1 MSTDLT
7 TTNVIVQS
15 EGEKVGQ
22 QVHTQISSA
31 DLSNG
36 IISVWNIDSKGRP
49 TSWRIHNERQQISS
63 THFTIQLIQI
73 PDDTQEMTIYAED
86 PLTGEYK
93 ELHQVYGIEDLANP
107 DCYYVHYA
115 NGIVNFSSNLSGY
128 NVVSSY
134 YGKGV
139 MYISDARIFHNRAG
153 VVVDTLDN
161 ILNRAEDGLR
171 LVEEAGGLAQAL
183 KEIEEKTEEG
193 IEVIGQI
200 EDTIHSAQMFGCMV
214 DFTKQSFV
222 LKGEKDA
229 DDNFRV
235 NAKELSSVYAQLVAY
250 KGGEPM
256 VGLEVVV
263 EDGNDKD
270 VNGKLNVY
278 QDNCSISIKDGVL
291 SLHSIADPTL
301 GRAMA
306 RVRIDIPKSQ
316 LYVQGDSSGVLSI
329 YKDFEFAIIMDGE
342 DLYNLEMSNP
352 VYSFNGNYDGFIYET
367 QEVEID
373 FTLTK
378 ANVNVDISNLTWQ
391 TSSNSALV
399 VQKISNNKVRIIAQ
413 KDIDKDKP
421 TVPQNGLIIFNA
433 TGRGVTLS
441 KNFVYTVTRDGKSA
455 SMLFL
460 TGEQVFLYNNHTCTG
475 YPNKTSLTLTAI
487 LQNFV
492 GLATVDWYFLDSN
505 NIQTELIDG
514 VNCSISDDSLSCDIY
529 CWDFDEEYTTVPS
542 QELNPWQG
550 RRSVV
555 IRAMVSGAIY
565 DEITLYKMGTG
576 TSGEDSF
583 NVILTNESTTVTL
596 NNSMS
601 LIDNI
606 ANIFTDI
613 LCYHGSTKLDPN
625 EVQFTIAETHECA
638 IKNNG
643 VFIAPNG
650 EARIQL
656 SDIIEDP
663 EEIETSDDC
672 LSFENGDC
680 FELEDDF
687 GDNGFD
693 FDQDHTNDFEVEE
706 TTIYSV
712 VTNDTSYVDF
722 DVIYKGFTVRKRF
735 TISKAIQGAN
745 GDTGDKGDSLYL
757 NVLGGTR
764 TITYSQVN
772 TKPRPE
778 YSSTFTAELYNNGV
792 LVDNDLVSYTWKANG
807 HVQGSGYGTYFTPT
821 ISPTMD
827 EAIGTNEVIVEA
839 TCKTTA
845 RINGEFKTVYQT
857 LHYYVPVVVT
867 RDANGLDWVNEW
879 EGTKTL
885 IQDHAVFTPK
895 IFAGSKDEQ
904 GRITGVAMGCDF
916 LNDQSS
922 NGLAGY
928 QNDEVSFLLDTD
940 GSLMVGN
947 PFKNDGLGL
956 YYSDGRFTL
965 NVSQMSIVGKDVMT
979 EDNIG
984 NALSGAIQGVK
995 DEFTQEIDDLQ
1006 EQIDSIDTAIEDAL
1020 GDGYLSIQ
1028 DKATVKAVFDTL
1040 TVEKDSINKQVEK
1053 ILANQHLT
1061 NEVIIDKVTS
1071 NLNAYNQS
1079 FDTLSVAVN
1088 AILSIESGQVP
1099 PSMIQAFD
1107 SALADFSSST
1117 EEIEDIINEALI
1129 NINQQYSNEI
1139 LANAKEEI
1147 QQEVDDLDGALS
1159 NLETTMNG
1167 EFKSGLISQAKI
1179 KALLEHVEIINDE
1192 MADITVQYEG
1202 MVASTNLNSSKK
1214 TKLTELHGALT
1225 IANATLQ
1232 ASIESSIP
1240 DYLFTE
1246 QEISQIKT
1254 NITNYNKA
1262 LQNYNVFAQECNA
1275 DIALNIAQG
1284 AVDAITDEEMFNKV
1298 TNHGIKQ
1305 GLFIE
1310 DGDLYINGQYIQT
1323 YNLKTVR
1330 KSDGATTF
1338 YIDSDGNVEITPT
1351 KFTITTGTET
1361 NLATKEELNAIQQNL
1376 GYSVVLTNELQII
1389 PTDTNLYPLESREY
1403 STTVQVY
1410 KGTTPVDFTVGT
1422 VSSANGMEVSQSGNT
1437 ITIKTSKTSKLA
1449 TQSGLFII
1457 PVTTNNITLNKSFS
1471 WVASVQDE
1479 VNNVK
1484 SCRIVS
1490 NGQLFTPQNKTYSPS
1505 SITLTPILQFVEFSK
1520 WQYNA
1525 TGTTHDVVSGQ
1536 NGLTINNNNQL
1547 IVSSTSALFNSSD
1560 SVTFTVIT
1568 DSADIYDAY
1577 TIARLEDGKDGLT
1590 IVLTNETQSFATD
1603 NQGKVLSNQTYTSD
1617 ILVYRGSTPYEFTN
1631 SLSTTTVNN
1640 ITVKKVTDSQV
1651 SFSVTKDDVI
1661 GVDGG
1666 TFEIPIVVDGVTY
1679 NKTFSWTLAKAGEK
1693 GDRGE
1698 AISLDLV
1705 ASSQTI
1711 RSNDGGITFSPS
1723 QITLNAICQNTTCST
1738 WQVSTNG
1745 GASFSTLSSYDGS
1758 QSITVTL
1765 NDFDSRNVDTLVYKA
1780 IGSTTSV
1787 YDTITLQ
1794 RLIDVS
1800 DINVGSVNLLNNS
1813 NFDLNYPT
1821 NVVNWSVMDGT
1832 VENGG
1837 GSCGSNCI
1845 YYNNTG
1851 SNNYDILRY
1860 PLHKTD
1866 GSMDTVIE
1874 KGQWYTLSFYV
1885 KSGLATSVQM
1895 STFVYSSVI
1904 DTNAKC
1910 LVDGEIQSP
1919 RSDGFGQWSLT
1930 TEWVRHSYTFKTN
1943 TTFEANNQYMQFRV
1957 YPNSSVY
1964 ICRPKLEKGVVATD
1978 WNYSPQDMTGYID
1991 NTLTTLL
1998 ERNNEIIEDINRMAS
2013 DNFISELERAD
2024 FKYNYDLLQKQHNVL
2039 HSTLTSMEVSYLDG
2053 LASQLQNAWSNVE
2066 KIAKPIIESGQDQGA
2081 TNIRAVFL
2089 AYYDAYNNAL
2099 YGMDTYTKDELTSIT
2114 TKLSQHDTD
2123 ITMSVTRSL
2132 QALDKTNELGK
2143 HMRFSIEGWLELY
2156 STVNGEEGT
2165 FKTVLSN
2172 EKLAFYENNS
2182 EVAYISNNKLN
2193 INNAVINHELQVGKV
2208 TITKS
2213 GSDGVVFRFEE

>member
-36 IISVWNIDSKGRP
+36 IISVWNIDGKGRP

-73 PDDTQEMTIYAED
+73 PDDTQEMTIHAED

-153 VVVDTLDN
+153 TVVDTLDN

-183 KEIEEKTEEG
+183 EEIEDKTEEG
-193 IEVIGQI
+193 REVITQI
-200 EDTIHSAQMFGCMV
+200 EDTINSAQMFGCMV

-222 LKGEKDA
+222 LKAEKDT
-229 DDNFRV
+229 DGNLVV
-235 NAKELSSVYAQLVAY
+235 NAKELTSVYSQLVAY

-256 VGLEVVV
+256 VGLEIVT
-263 EDGNDKD
+263 EDANDKD
-270 VNGKLNVY
+270 INGNRNIY
-278 QDNCSISIKDGVL
+278 QDNCSISFEDNVL
-291 SLHSIADPTL
+291 SLNAITDPTS

-316 LYVQGDSSGVLSI
+316 LYVSGDSNGVLSI
-329 YKDFEFAIIMDGE
+329 YKDFEFAIMVDGE
-342 DLYNLEMSNP
+342 DLYNLEMSAY
-352 VYSFNGNYDGFIYET
+352 VHAFKANYDGFIAES
-367 QEVEID
+367 QEIEID

-378 ANVNVDISNLTWQ
+378 ANATIDISELTWQ
-391 TSSNSALV
+391 TSSNSSLV
-399 VQKISNNKVRIIAQ
+399 VQKISNNKIKIIATQ
-413 KDIDKDKP
+413 DLEETEP
-421 TVPQNGLIIFNA
+421 TVPQNGMIVFNA
-433 TGRGVTLS
+433 KGGGTSIS
-441 KNFVYTVTRDGKSA
+441 KNFTYTVVKDGKPA
-455 SMLFL
+455 SILFL
-460 TGEQVFLYNNHTCTG
+460 TGEQVFIYNNSTCTG
-475 YPNKTSLTLTAI
+475 YPNQTSLTLNAN
-487 LQNFV
+487 LQNFE
-492 GLATVDWYFLDSN
+492 GLATVDWYFLNSN
-505 NIQTELIDG
+505 KTPVQLVDG
-514 VNCSISDDSLSCDIY
+514 VNCLISSDTLSCDIY
-529 CWDFDEEYTTVPS
+529 CWDFDEEYTTIS
-542 QELNPWQG
+542 DQELNPWQG
-550 RRSVV
+550 RRSVT
-555 IRAMVSGAIY
+555 IRAMITGEIY

-576 TSGEDSF
+576 NDGADSF
-583 NVILTNESTTVTL
+583 TVILSNETTTVTVD
-596 NNSMS
+596 NTMT

-606 ANIFTDI
+606 DNVFTDI
-613 LCYHGSTKLDPN
+613 LCYYGATKLDPST
-625 EVQFTIAETHECA
+625 VQFSIAELHECT
-638 IKNNG
+638 IKYG
-643 VFIAPNG
+643 DVFVAPNG
-650 EARIQL
+650 EARVQL
-656 SDIIEDP
+656 STIIEDP
-663 EEIETSDDC
+663 EEIEGSDDC

-680 FELEDDF
+680 FELEDDL
-687 GDNGFD
+687 GDFGFD
-693 FDQDHTNDFEVEE
+693 YDDDHTNDFTIEE
-706 TTIYSV
+706 TTKYSV
-712 VTNDTSYVDF
+712 ITNDTSYVDI
-722 DVIYKGFTVRKRF
+722 DVTYNGITVRKRF
-735 TISKAIQGAN
+735 TISKSIQGAN

-757 NVLGGTR
+757 NVTGGTR
-764 TITYSQVN
+764 TITYAQVN

-807 HVQGSGYGTYFTPT
+807 HVQGSGYGAYFTPT

-839 TCKTTA
+839 TYKTIA
-845 RINGEFKTVYQT
+845 RVNGEFKTVYQT
-857 LHYYVPVVVT
+857 LHFYVPIVVT

-1006 EQIDSIDTAIEDAL
+1006 EQIDNIDTAIEDAL

-1040 TVEKDSINKQVEK
+1040 TIEKDSINKQVEK

-1061 NEVIIDKVTS
+1061 NEVVIDKVTS

-1079 FDTLSVAVN
+1079 FNTLSVAVN

-1129 NINQQYSNEI
+1129 NINQQYSDEI

-1159 NLETTMNG
+1159 DLETTMNG

-1202 MVASTNLNSSKK
+1202 MVASTNLNASKK
-1214 TKLTELHGALT
+1214 TKLTELHGVL
-1225 IANATLQ
+1225 IVANATLQ

-1262 LQNYNVFAQECNA
+1262 LQAYNVYAQECNA

-1284 AVDAITDEEMFNKV
+1284 TVDAITDEEMFNKV

-1323 YNLKTVR
+1323 YNLKTIR

-1338 YIDSDGNVEITPT
+1338 HIDSDGNIEISPT
-1351 KFTITTGTET
+1351 KFTITTTAET
-1361 NLATKEELNAIQQNL
+1361 NVATKEELNNIQQSL

-1389 PTDTNLYPLESREY
+1389 PTDSNLYPLESRTY

-1410 KGTTPVDFTVGT
+1410 RGTTAVDFTLGT
-1422 VSSANGMEVSQSGNT
+1422 VNSANGIEVTQEGTT
-1437 ITIKTSKTSKLA
+1437 ITITTSSDTKLA

-1457 PVTTNNITLNKSFS
+1457 PVTTNGVTLNKSFS
-1471 WVASVQDE
+1471 WVASVQDDT
-1479 VNNVK
+1479 NKVK
-1484 SCRIVS
+1484 TCRIVS
-1490 NGQLFTPQNKTYSPS
+1490 DGQLFMQENEAYVPS
-1505 SITLTPILQFVEFSK
+1505 SITLTPILQYVAFSK
-1520 WQYNA
+1520 WIYIIDDVEYDA
-1525 TGTTHDVVSGQ
+1525 TSGS
-1536 NGLTINNNNQL
+1536 NGLTINSNNQL
-1547 IVSSTSALFNSSD
+1547 TIANSSSLFDSSD
-1560 SVTFTVIT
+1560 SITFKIVTNDTG
-1568 DSADIYDAY
+1568 IYDMY
-1577 TIARLEDGKDGLT
+1577 TVAKLGEGIEGLT
-1590 IVLTNETQSFATD
+1590 ILLSNESQSFVTD
-1603 NQGKVLSNQTYTSD
+1603 SQGMVLSNQTYTTD
-1617 ILVYRGSTPYEFTN
+1617 IFVYRGTTSCEFTN
-1631 SLSTTTVNN
+1631 SFENTTINN
-1640 ITVKKVTDSQV
+1640 IVAKKVTDSQV
-1651 SFSVTKDDVI
+1651 SFTVTQGTTI
-1661 GVDGG
+1661 GQDSGS
-1666 TFEIPIVVDGVTY
+1666 FDIPIVINGVTY
-1679 NKTFSWTLAKAGEK
+1679 IKTFSWTLAKAGEK
-1693 GDRGE
+1693 GDKGDT
-1698 AISLDLV
+1698 ISLSLV
-1705 ASSQTI
+1705 ASSQVI
-1711 RSNDGGITFSPS
+1711 RSNDGGATFAPSTITV
-1723 QITLNAICQNTTCST
+1723 NANCQNTTCSS
-1738 WQVSTNG
+1738 WYISSDG
-1745 GASFSTLSSYDGS
+1745 GATFEELTGLVGN
-1758 QSITVTL
+1758 QSMTIDLETF
-1765 NDFDSRNVDTLVYKA
+1765 NSKEADTLVVKA
-1780 IGSTTSV
+1780 IGATDNV
-1787 YDTITLQ
+1787 YDIITLQ
-1794 RLIDVS
+1794 KIVDVS
-1800 DINVGSVNLLNNS
+1800 SINVGSVNLLNNT
-1813 NFDLNYPT
+1813 NFDSNYPQD
-1821 NVVNWSVMDGT
+1821 VLNWESLSGT
-1832 VENGG
+1832 IHFDTGHGG
-1837 GSCGSNCI
+1837 NNCI
-1845 YYNNTG
+1845 YYDATND
-1851 SNNYDILRY
+1851 SVYYDLLDY
-1860 PLHKTD
+1860 PIYKTD
-1866 GSMDTVIE
+1866 GTVGIVE
-1874 KGQWYTLSFYV
+1874 ENQWYTLSFYA
-1885 KSGLATSVQM
+1885 KADSLLQTVQS
-1895 STFVYSSVI
+1895 STFIHPSIV
-1904 DTNAKC
+1904 DTTVQC
-1910 LVDGEIQSP
+1910 LINGNP
-1919 RSDGFGQWSLT
+1919 TTPTTNGRSDLT
-1930 TEWVRHSYTFKTN
+1930 PTTNWLRYSYTFKTN
-1943 TTFEANNQYMQFRV
+1943 STFTQEDQYILFRV
-1957 YPNSSVY
+1957 QSGGS
-1964 ICRPKLEKGVVATD
+1964 IHISKPKLEKGVIATD

-1991 NTLTTLL
+1991 NTMTTLL
-1998 ERNNEIIEDINRMAS
+1998 ERNNEIMDNINKIAS
-2013 DNFISELERAD
+2013 DNYISEVERAE
-2024 FKYNYDLLQKQHNVL
+2024 FRYNYNLLQKQHSGL
-2039 HSTLTSMEVSYLDG
+2039 YSTLTSMEVDHLDA
-2053 LASQLQNAWSNVE
+2053 LANDLQTAWQNVE
-2066 KIAKPIIESGQDQGA
+2066 SVAKTIIESGETQGA
-2081 TNIRAVFL
+2081 TDIRAVFL
-2089 AYYDAYNNAL
+2089 AYYDSYNNAL
-2099 YGMDTYTKDELTSIT
+2099 YAMDTYTKNELTQIT
-2114 TKLSQHDTD
+2114 TKLSQHDDD
-2123 ITMSVTRSL
+2123 ITMSVTQSS
-2132 QALDKTNELGK
+2132 QALDKANELGK
-2143 HMRFSIEGWLELY
+2143 HMRFSDGWLELY
-2156 STVNGEEGT
+2156 ATVNGEEGA

-2172 EKLAFYENNS
+2172 EKLAFYEDNS

-2213 GSDGVVFRFEE
+2213 GNDGVVFRFEQ